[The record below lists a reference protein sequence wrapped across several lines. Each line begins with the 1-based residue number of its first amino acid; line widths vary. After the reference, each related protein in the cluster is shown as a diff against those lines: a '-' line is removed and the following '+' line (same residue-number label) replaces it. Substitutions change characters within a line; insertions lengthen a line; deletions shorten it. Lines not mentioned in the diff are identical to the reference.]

1 LKEFDRQVHEIEI
14 RIVAW
19 HRMNDDSR
27 KLAKLPGTGPITA
40 SAMVAS
46 IGDAKSFRN
55 GRQVSAWLGLVP
67 KQNSTG
73 GKTVLL
79 GMSKVRTLLIQ
90 GARSVIYAAQRKE
103 RPDGWPMPP
112 TFTSR
117 LPEFDPSARICQRSV
132 ARWALTKAW
141 HVRFRLDFRR
151 LTSRPTL
158 RRSFTIEALAIHRGP
173 TFLNEGSA

>member
-1 LKEFDRQVHEIEI
+1 MLVL
-14 RIVAW
+14 
-19 HRMNDDSR
+19 HRMR
-27 KLAKLPGTGPITA
+27 TGF
-40 SAMVAS
+40 VEE
-46 IGDAKSFRN
+46 R
-55 GRQVSAWLGLVP
+55 
-67 KQNSTG
+67 TG
-73 GKTVLL
+73 SVELL
-79 GMSKVRTLLIQ
+79 GMSKRGDSYLRTLLIQ
-90 GARSVIYAAQRKE
+90 GARSVIYAAQRKV

-132 ARWALTKAW
+132 TRWALTKAW
-141 HVRFRLDFRR
+141 HVRFRLDFRG